1 MRLRT
6 KLSKTLRSIDYKEE
20 FLNQL
25 RIARLPAPE
34 TEVRFHETRRWRFDY
49 AWPDKKIAIE
59 YQGGIFY
66 GGIGHNGIKGSKR
79 DCLKFSSATA
89 LGWKLFLIN
98 ADMVRDGSAFGFIQ
112 DALASRD

>member
-1 MRLRT
+1 M
-6 KLSKTLRSIDYKEE
+6 SKTDYKEE

-49 AWPDKKIAIE
+49 AWPDRKIAVE

-66 GGIGHNGIKGSKR
+66 GGIGHNGIKGANR
-79 DCLKFSSATA
+79 DCRKFSAATA
-89 LGWKLFLIN
+89 LGWRLFLIN
-98 ADMVRDGSAFGFIQ
+98 AEMVRDGSAFGFIQ
-112 DALASRD
+112 DALNGQ

>member
-1 MRLRT
+1 MG
-6 KLSKTLRSIDYKEE
+6 KTLRSIDYKEE

-25 RIARLPAPE
+25 RIARLPMPE
-34 TEVRFHETRRWRFDY
+34 AEVRFHPTRKWRFDW
-49 AWPDKKIAIE
+49 AFVPQKIAIE
-59 YQGGIFY
+59 YQGGIFH